1 MEVFEKVLFNALMD
15 VMGQV
20 WNDQIESGD
29 VSLTSN
35 NVVEKEA
42 I

>member
-20 WNDQIESGD
+20 WNDQIESD
-29 VSLTSN
+29 EVSLTSI

>member
-15 VMGQV
+15 VMDQV
-20 WNDQIESGD
+20 WNEQIDGED
-29 VSLTSN
+29 DTSS
-35 NVVEKEA
+35 VKFGEKEE